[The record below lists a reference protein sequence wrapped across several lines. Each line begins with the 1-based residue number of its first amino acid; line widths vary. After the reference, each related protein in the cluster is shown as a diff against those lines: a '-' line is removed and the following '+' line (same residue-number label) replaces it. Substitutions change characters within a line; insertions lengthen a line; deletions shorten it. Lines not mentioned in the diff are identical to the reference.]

1 MKKVIKTGLPEI
13 DATLGGGLI
22 NRGNLLISYDRR
34 SLGWV
39 LALKIFKNMLNQIA
53 VGVIFNTTLPLS
65 KLKLRA
71 NYLGLDLENE
81 GNKGNLYIIDIFGS
95 KYNIPQDEPYVYQ
108 IKEWSDETALPK
120 LIRLYQELATK
131 IPKDKIIVGLVAT
144 LEGLYHEFGERF
156 MNNTIKTS
164 LASFEK
170 GELRKMNMVTISLL
184 NREAVPH
191 HITAWLYSLSD
202 QIIEFTSQM
211 TPEGLKETVIIPKSL
226 LPSFRTKCYTMKIS
240 EKEEVALF

>member
-1 MKKVIKTGLPEI
+1 MQEVIKTGLPEI
-13 DATLGGGLI
+13 DTALGGGLI
-22 NRGNLLISYDRR
+22 NRGTLLISYDKR

-39 LALKIFKNMLNQIA
+39 LALKIFKNLLDQVA

-71 NYLGLDLENE
+71 KYLGLDLEKE
-81 GNKGNLYIIDIFGS
+81 GNKGNLYIIDILGS

-108 IKEWSDETALPK
+108 IKDWSDETALPK

-131 IPKDKIIVGLVAT
+131 IPKDKILVGLVAT

-156 MNNTIKTS
+156 MNNAIKTS

-170 GELRKMNMVTISLL
+170 GELRKLNMVIISLL
-184 NREAVPH
+184 NREAVPD
-191 HITAWLYSLSD
+191 HITAWLYSLND
-202 QIIEFTSQM
+202 QIIEFTSLM

-226 LPSFRTKCYTMKIS
+226 LPGFRTKCYTMKIA
-240 EKEEVALF
+240 KKQEVKLF